1 MAYFLGVDTGGTY
14 TDAVILDEAADK
26 VIGSAKS
33 LTTRADLA
41 LGIGR
46 AVDAALAG
54 AGVQARDVALVS
66 LSTTLA
72 TNALVEGQGGRVAL
86 VFIGFDAADLE
97 RGGLTEALKGDPVL
111 RVAGGHSHA
120 GTEVVPLD
128 LAALEAE
135 IAALGPQVM
144 GFAVAA
150 RFATRNPAHEV
161 AVRDLIR
168 RVTAR
173 PVTCSHELSA
183 QLNGPKRAL
192 TAVLN
197 ARLIGMIDR
206 LVAACERHLRTVGIE
221 APLMVVRGDG
231 ALISAAMVRERP
243 IETILS
249 GPAAS
254 IVGAR
259 WLTGASDALVSD
271 IGGTTTDVALLR
283 AGLPEIDPQ
292 GARVGGFR
300 TMVEAVAMRT
310 TGLGG
315 DSEVHLVTEGLA
327 GGLRLGPR
335 RLIPVSLLAV
345 DHPDL
350 VHAALD
356 RALSFD
362 AVGEHDGRFVVPMA
376 AGAAIAMAG
385 AGAGAGAMAE
395 AGAGAAAQTGGLSPR
410 EAALLARITQPMAL
424 NMALASRLEV
434 AAMER
439 LVARGLVMLSGVT
452 PSDASHAL
460 GRQNVWDAKAAEKA
474 VSLQARRRNGSGERF
489 AQDPAVFA
497 QSIIDQLTAQTVDCL
512 LEAAF
517 AEDKG
522 FAGEDTDSLARHP
535 LTHAGLSHHRGV
547 VELTARLG
555 VPVIGLG
562 ASAPA
567 YYGAVGARLGCE
579 MILPEYAGV
588 ANAIGAV
595 VGQVS
600 QKAQALITSPGP
612 GRFTVHL
619 PEGLQHFDSRDAAFD
634 VTEAALVIEAS
645 TRARAAGAE
654 DLRLTTRRDI
664 REAEVEGS
672 PMFIEATL
680 TVTASGRPRVAH
692 GAKPDPLP
700 DRVL

>member
-14 TDAVILDEAADK
+14 TDAVIVDEAATR
-26 VIGSAKS
+26 VIGSAKA

-54 AGVQARDVALVS
+54 AGVAAGEVALVS

-86 VFIGFDAADLE
+86 VFIGFDVGDLTRSGLSAAL
-97 RGGLTEALKGDPVL
+97 AGDPVIL
-111 RVAGGHSHA
+111 LDGGHTHAGGEA
-120 GTEVVPLD
+120 TALD
-128 LAALEAE
+128 LARLEAE
-135 IAALGPQVM
+135 VAPLGPQVV

-150 RFATRNPAHEV
+150 RFATRNPAHEL
-161 AVRDLIR
+161 AARDLIR
-168 RVTAR
+168 RVTGR

-183 QLNGPKRAL
+183 NLNGPKRAL

-206 LVAACERHLRTVGIE
+206 LVTACERHLHAAGIA

-231 ALISAAMVRERP
+231 ALIAAAMARERP

-259 WLTGASDALVSD
+259 WLTGAQDALVSD
-271 IGGTTTDVALLR
+271 IGGTTTDIALLR
-283 AGLPEIDPQ
+283 GGLPEIDAQ

-315 DSEVHLVTEGLA
+315 DSEVHLVTEGLT

-335 RLIPVSLLAV
+335 RLIPVALLAV
-345 DHPDL
+345 EHGAM

-356 RALSFD
+356 RALAAQ
-362 AVGEHDGRFVVPMA
+362 AVGELDGRFVIPTGGEVE
-376 AGAAIAMAG
+376 GL
-385 AGAGAGAMAE
+385 
-395 AGAGAAAQTGGLSPR
+395 TGGLNRR
-410 EAALLARITQPMAL
+410 EAALLARITAAVPVATL
-424 NMALASRLEV
+424 IASRLE
-434 AAMER
+434 AAALER
-439 LVARGLVMLSGVT
+439 LVARGLVMLAGVT
-452 PSDASHAL
+452 PSDASHVL
-460 GRQNVWDAKAAEKA
+460 GGLAAWDGRAAEKA
-474 VSLQARRRNGSGERF
+474 LRLLGRRRNGRGERF
-489 AQDPAVFA
+489 AADPAVLA
-497 QSIIDQLTAQTVDCL
+497 QAIVDQLTAQTVDCL

-517 AEDKG
+517 AEDTA
-522 FAGEDTDSLARHP
+522 FAGQGSAALARHP
-535 LTHAGLSHHRGV
+535 LAVAGLDHHRGV
-547 VELTARLG
+547 VEIDLRLG
-555 VPVIGLG
+555 VPLIGLG

-567 YYGAVGARLGCE
+567 YYGAVGARLGCPT
-579 MILPEYAGV
+579 ILPEYAGV

-600 QKAQALITSPGP
+600 QRATGLVSSPGE
-612 GRFTVHL
+612 GEFVAHL
-619 PEGLQHFDSRDAAFD
+619 AAGLQVFDTLDAALSAMA
-634 VTEAALVIEAS
+634 AALTIEAGAS
-645 TRARAAGAE
+645 ARRAGAE
-654 DLRLTTRRDI
+654 NLHFATSRDI
-664 REAEVEGS
+664 REACVEGKT
-672 PMFIEATL
+672 MFIEASVS
-680 TVTASGRPRVAH
+680 VTASGRPRVAH
-692 GAKPDPLP
+692 GAGAAESA
-700 DRVL
+700 

>member
-14 TDAVILDEAADK
+14 TDAVIVDEGATR

-33 LTTRADLA
+33 LTTRGDLS
-41 LGIGR
+41 LGVGR
-46 AVDAALAG
+46 AVDAALSE
-54 AGVQARDVALVS
+54 AGVEPAEVSLVS

-86 VFIGFDAADLE
+86 IFIGFDAGDLE
-97 RGGLTEALKGDPVL
+97 RGGLAEALGGDPVVL
-111 RVAGGHSHA
+111 LAGGHEHSGA
-120 GTEVVPLD
+120 ETAPLD
-128 LAALEAE
+128 IAALEAE
-135 IAALGPQVM
+135 VARLAPEVM

-150 RFATRNPAHEV
+150 RFATRNPSHEV
-161 AVRDLIR
+161 TAREVIR
-168 RVTAR
+168 RVSGR

-183 QLNGPKRAL
+183 GLNGPKRAL

-206 LVAACERHLRTVGIE
+206 LVRACEAHLETRGIT

-259 WLTGASDALVSD
+259 WLTGESDALVSD
-271 IGGTTTDVALLR
+271 IGGTTTDVALLKD
-283 AGLPEIDPQ
+283 GLPEIDPE

-315 DSEVHLVTEGLA
+315 DSEVHLQQSGLE

-345 DHPDL
+345 DHAEM

-356 RALSFD
+356 RALSTEV
-362 AVGEHDGRFVVPMA
+362 AGEFDGRFVVPMA
-376 AGAAIAMAG
+376 G
-385 AGAGAGAMAE
+385 
-395 AGAGAAAQTGGLSPR
+395 QTGGLNAR
-410 EAALLARITQPMAL
+410 EAALLARITEAMPFSRPIT
-424 NMALASRLEV
+424 SRLEV

-439 LVARGLVMLSGVT
+439 LVARGLVMVSGVT
-452 PSDASHAL
+452 PSDASHVL
-460 GRQNVWDAKAAEKA
+460 GRLEAWDRTAAEKA
-474 VSLQARRRNGSGERF
+474 LRLLGRRRTGRGERF
-489 AQDPAVFA
+489 SNDPAQLAHMIV
-497 QSIIDQLTAQTVDCL
+497 DQLTQQTVDCL

-517 AEDKG
+517 AEDPA
-522 FAGEDTDSLARHP
+522 FAGESAEGLARHL
-535 LTHAGLSHHRGV
+535 LTQRGIAGHRGV
-547 VELTARLG
+547 VQATLRLG

-562 ASAPA
+562 ASAPS
-567 YYGAVGARLGCE
+567 YYGAVGDRLEAR
-579 MILPEYAGV
+579 MILPKHAGV

-595 VGQVS
+595 VGQVRQRVTGLVS
-600 QKAQALITSPGP
+600 SPGE
-612 GRFTVHL
+612 GRFVAHL
-619 PEGLQHFDSRDAAFD
+619 PSGNTMFAHRDEALAAL
-634 VTEAALVIEAS
+634 EAALSDEVRD
-645 TRARAAGAE
+645 RAERAGAA
-654 DLRLTTRRDI
+654 DVQLTATRDI
-664 REAEVEGS
+664 REAEIEGRM
-672 PMFIEATL
+672 MFIEATV
-680 TVTASGRPRVAH
+680 TVTAAGRPRVAH
-692 GAKPDPLP
+692 G
-700 DRVL
+700 

>member
-14 TDAVILDEAADK
+14 TDAVILDQAADA
-26 VIGSAKS
+26 VIGAAKS
-33 LTTRADLA
+33 LTTRGDLA

-54 AGVQARDVALVS
+54 AGIAAAQVSLVS

-86 VFIGFDAADLE
+86 VFIGFDPGDLE

-111 RVAGGHSHA
+111 QMAGGHNHA
-120 GTEVVPLD
+120 GGEAAPLN
-128 LAALEAE
+128 LAALERQV
-135 IAALGPQVM
+135 AALKDQVM

-150 RFATRNPAHEV
+150 RFGTRNPAHEV
-161 AVRDLIR
+161 AARAVIR
-168 RVTAR
+168 AVTGR

-206 LVAACERHLRTVGIE
+206 LVAACERHLLAIGVT

-283 AGLPEIDPQ
+283 GGLPEIDPL

-300 TMVEAVAMRT
+300 TMVQAVAMRT

-315 DSEVHLVTEGLA
+315 DSEVHVVTTGLEG
-327 GGLRLGPR
+327 GMRLGPR

-345 DHPDL
+345 DHPAL
-350 VHAALD
+350 VHGLLD
-356 RALSFD
+356 RALMAE
-362 AVGEHDGRFVVPMA
+362 AVGEFDGRFVLPMGGQA
-376 AGAAIAMAG
+376 A
-385 AGAGAGAMAE
+385 
-395 AGAGAAAQTGGLSPR
+395 GLSPR
-410 EAALLARITQPMAL
+410 EAAVLARVTGPMTLTAAL
-424 NMALASRLEV
+424 TSRLEV

-439 LVARGLVMLSGVT
+439 LVARGLVMIAGVT
-452 PSDASHAL
+452 PSDASHVL
-460 GRQNVWDAKAAEKA
+460 GRLDAWDAAAADKA
-474 VSLQARRRNGSGERF
+474 LRLLARRRGGTGDRIAPDGAVL
-489 AQDPAVFA
+489 AQRIV
-497 QSIIDQLTAQTVDCL
+497 DQLTAQTVDCL

-517 AEDKG
+517 DEDG
-522 FAGEDTDSLARHP
+522 GIAGEAAALAQHP
-535 LTHAGLSHHRGV
+535 LTRAGLSRHRGV
-547 VELTARLG
+547 VEVTLRLG

-562 ASAPA
+562 ASAA
-567 YYGAVGARLGCE
+567 SYYGAVGDRLGCK
-579 MILPEYAGV
+579 MILPQHAGV

-600 QKAQALITSPGP
+600 QRAAGLVSSPGA
-612 GRFTVHL
+612 GQFTAHL
-619 PEGLQHFDSRDAAFD
+619 ADGLQNFTSRDAALD
-634 VTEAALVIEAS
+634 AVEAAMIAEAS
-645 TRARAAGAE
+645 ARARAAGAE
-654 DLRLTTRRDI
+654 EVTVAVSRDLR
-664 REAEVEGS
+664 EALVEGQ
-672 PMFIEATL
+672 PMFIEATV
-680 TVTASGRPRVAH
+680 TATASGRPRIAH
-692 GAKPDPLP
+692 G
-700 DRVL
+700 

>member
-1 MAYFLGVDTGGTY
+1 MGYFLGVDTGGTY
-14 TDAVILDEAADK
+14 TDAVILDEAADV
-26 VIGSAKS
+26 VIGKAKS
-33 LTTRADLA
+33 LTTRGDLA

-54 AGVQARDVALVS
+54 AGIAAGQVSLVS

-86 VFIGFDAADLE
+86 IFIGFDPGDLE
-97 RGGLTEALKGDPVL
+97 RGGLIEALKGDPVIL
-111 RVAGGHSHA
+111 ADGGHSHA
-120 GTEVVPLD
+120 GTEAAQLD
-128 LAALEAE
+128 LGALEKAVAE
-135 IAALGPQVM
+135 LGDQVM

-150 RFATRNPAHEV
+150 RFGTRNPAHEI
-161 AVRDLIR
+161 AARDLVR
-168 RVTAR
+168 RVTGR

-206 LVAACERHLRTVGIE
+206 LVAACERHLLAVGIT

-259 WLTGASDALVSD
+259 WLTGAADALVSD

-283 AGLPEIDPQ
+283 GGLPEIDPQ

-315 DSEVHLVTEGLA
+315 DSEVHLITAGLV

-345 DHPDL
+345 DHPDM

-356 RALSFD
+356 RALSAD
-362 AVGEHDGRFVVPMA
+362 AVGEFDGRFAVPMPHLSV
-376 AGAAIAMAG
+376 
-385 AGAGAGAMAE
+385 
-395 AGAGAAAQTGGLSPR
+395 AQTGGLSAR
-410 EAALLARITQPMAL
+410 EAAVLARIVKPMPVAVAL
-424 NMALASRLEV
+424 TSRLEV

-439 LVARGLVMLSGVT
+439 LVARGLVMIAGAT
-452 PSDASHAL
+452 PSDASHVL
-460 GRQNVWDAKAAEKA
+460 GRLEAWDGAAAEKA
-474 VSLQARRRNGSGERF
+474 MRLLARRRCGSGDRF
-489 AQDPAVFA
+489 APDAATLA
-497 QSIIDQLTAQTVDCL
+497 QRIVDQVTEQTVECL

-517 AEDKG
+517 DEDRG
-522 FAGEDTDSLARHP
+522 IEGDAAGLARHP
-535 LTHAGLSHHRGV
+535 LTRAGLARHRGV
-547 VELTARLG
+547 VEVTLRLG

-562 ASAPA
+562 ASAHA
-567 YYGAVGARLGCE
+567 YYGAVGDRLGCE
-579 MILPEYAGV
+579 MILPQHAGV

-600 QKAQALITSPGP
+600 QRAAGLVSSPGA
-612 GRFTVHL
+612 GQFTAHL
-619 PEGLQHFDSRDAAFD
+619 PEGLQNFTSRDAALAAM
-634 VTEAALVIEAS
+634 EAAMIAEAT
-645 TRARAAGAE
+645 TRARAAGAADVTVVVSR
-654 DLRLTTRRDI
+654 DLR
-664 REAEVEGS
+664 EALVEGQ
-672 PMFIEATL
+672 PMFIEAT
-680 TVTASGRPRVAH
+680 VTAVASGRPRVAH
-692 GAKPDPLP
+692 G
-700 DRVL
+700 